1 MQLATLKHAKKRMK
15 LALLKWKLNAT
26 LLMNHELQKEYA
38 CSLQFYL
45 VGKDRFGDAETLPF
59 KQWQLAKI
67 GTCGDAFFFFPHLLS
82 ISPSHFFQKIPLT
95 KTPQDSTDVQESYN
109 TPLEHTPGNPLSQ
122 LRKESLYSLLVEVA
136 RGVFQF
142 GVLKQPLDRCDF
154 VRSSGGILN
163 LWIGRDVT
171 RLRDHCHTFRI
182 DDDGSFGVAVF
193 RRFLLL
199 RWGWLVGWLVIYI
212 YIYNIFFPTEME
224 MDVFLFGSLWVF
236 TRHI

>member
-1 MQLATLKHAKKRMK
+1 M
-15 LALLKWKLNAT
+15 
-26 LLMNHELQKEYA
+26 
-38 CSLQFYL
+38 CS
-45 VGKDRFGDAETLPF
+45 K
-59 KQWQLAKI
+59 
-67 GTCGDAFFFFPHLLS
+67 
-82 ISPSHFFQKIPLT
+82 
-95 KTPQDSTDVQESYN
+95 
-109 TPLEHTPGNPLSQ
+109 
-122 LRKESLYSLLVEVA
+122 
-136 RGVFQF
+136 

-199 RWGWLVGWLVIYI
+199 GWGWLVGDIYI
-212 YIYNIFFPTEME
+212 YIRIYFSDRNG
-224 MDVFLFGSLWVF
+224 DGCSFLEVLWVF